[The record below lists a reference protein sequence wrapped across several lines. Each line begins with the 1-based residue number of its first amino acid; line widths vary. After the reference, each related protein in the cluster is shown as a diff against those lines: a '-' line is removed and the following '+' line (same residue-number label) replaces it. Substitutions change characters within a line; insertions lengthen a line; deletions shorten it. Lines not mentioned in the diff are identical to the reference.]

1 MKAVILAGGIGIRL
15 RPFTFSIPKPLL
27 PIGEKPILEIIIGQL
42 KKFGFCEFILAIG
55 YKSKMVETYFR
66 DGSDLGVSISYLVE
80 NEPSGTAGPLAQL
93 RENFKIG
100 KDESFLIMNG
110 DILTKLDFSRMA
122 AFHKNNKFDITVG
135 TKVIDDRSSY
145 GLVDVQAGL
154 VKAVV
159 EKPSTGRVINVG
171 IYIVNS
177 SAVMQVPG
185 QTFFTMPDLINKL
198 ISQNR
203 PVGAY
208 DIKEYWVGLEDLTHF
223 EDVYNNGEIRQ
234 MLASDL

>member
-27 PIGEKPILEIIIGQL
+27 PIGEKPILEIIIEQL
-42 KKFGFCEFILAIG
+42 KKFGFREFILAIG

-66 DGSDLGVSISYLVE
+66 DGSELGVSISYLVE
-80 NEPSGTAGPLAQL
+80 KEPSGTAGPLAQF

-100 KDESFLIMNG
+100 KNELFLLMNG
-110 DILTKLDFSRMA
+110 DILTKLDFSKMIA
-122 AFHKNNKFDITVG
+122 CHKKNNFDITVG

-145 GLVDVQAGL
+145 GLVEVQGGF
-154 VKAVV
+154 VKGIV

-171 IYIVNS
+171 IYVINS

-185 QTFFTMPDLINKL
+185 QAFFTMPDLINKL

-208 DIKEYWVGLEDLTHF
+208 DIKEYWVGMEDLAHF